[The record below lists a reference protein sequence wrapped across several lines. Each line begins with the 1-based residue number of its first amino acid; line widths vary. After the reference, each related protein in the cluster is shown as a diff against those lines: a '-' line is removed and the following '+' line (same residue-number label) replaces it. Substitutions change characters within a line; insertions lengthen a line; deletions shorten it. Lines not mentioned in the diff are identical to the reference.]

1 MNSNAHLLRH
11 AAALSAML
19 ALTACSK
26 DAAPQNA
33 STPDRHHVERGTML
47 IQVTSNAEI
56 KAGKETLIRSEVEG
70 QNTVIFLVPE
80 GKEVK
85 DGEKLVELD
94 ASGLIERKAK
104 QEIDYARAEATKV
117 QAEKDY
123 EIQLK
128 QFDAD
133 KIDSENKLKIA
144 RLELE
149 KFLGRPK
156 DTDSEALMG
165 EREQKTIAAET
176 DIGLAKAKLEVAKD
190 KYEWSKKLNEKDF
203 VTKNELENDRLSKES
218 AEAALVLSINKRDLL
233 VNYENQK
240 SRLELEQKA
249 RDAALEVER
258 VKAKGEAKLAQALA
272 EKKSRNAEYE
282 LAKDRFENLVKQ
294 VKNCV
299 IKSPGPGIV
308 VFAQVDSRGG
318 MRSEYISEGSTVR
331 ERQSLLVLPDTT
343 RMVCSLKIHEAEIE
357 KVRSGMSALI
367 KVESI
372 GKTFNGFVRKVA
384 PLPDSSSRWS
394 NPDLKVFQA
403 EVEIDVDSPGLKPGT
418 SAEVAILVA
427 EIKDTIKVP
436 IQAVQRDRMVQYVWL
451 DTTPRPK
458 AVPVELGLS
467 DRNFVEVKKGLD
479 AGAMVLLTA
488 PSGEEPPK
496 FDQPKAEG
504 TGAAKAHS
512 SVADASVKDP
522 AAGTGSRPTDAAA
535 GGDQPRRGRN
545 GQGGQANPQAM
556 AAVTEFVEL
565 LKQKHPE
572 LASKFEGGGMGMMR
586 AFQDEEVK
594 KAIDED
600 PELKEK
606 RDAMMTQM
614 RGMGGGRRGQGGQ
627 GGNRQGGQ
635 GNGEA
640 PRDGK

>member
-1 MNSNAHLLRH
+1 MRV
-11 AAALSAML
+11 M
-19 ALTACSK
+19 
-26 DAAPQNA
+26 
-33 STPDRHHVERGTML
+33 
-47 IQVTSNAEI
+47 VTNNAEI

-94 ASGLIERKAK
+94 SSGLIERKAK
-104 QEIDYARAEATKV
+104 QEIDFARAEATKT

-128 QFDAD
+128 QFEAD

-149 KFLGRPK
+149 KFFGRAGGDGAEP
-156 DTDSEALMG
+156 LMG
-165 EREQKTIAAET
+165 EREQKTVAAMT
-176 DIGLAKAKLEVAKD
+176 DIKLAEGKLEVAKD
-190 KYEWSKKLNEKDF
+190 KYEWSMKLAAKDF
-203 VTKNELENDRLSKES
+203 VTKNELNNDKLSAES
-218 AEAALVLSINKRDLL
+218 AVASVELAKNKRDLL
-233 VNYENQK
+233 VNYEHQK
-240 SRLELEQKA
+240 TQLELEQKS

-282 LAKDRFENLVKQ
+282 LAKDRFENLVRQ
-294 VKNCV
+294 VKNCI
-299 IKSPGPGIV
+299 IKSPGPGLV
-308 VFAQVDSRGG
+308 VYAQVDSRGG

-343 RMVCSLKIHEAEIE
+343 RMICALKIHEAEIE
-357 KVRSGMSALI
+357 KVKQGMPALI

-372 GKTFNGFVRKVA
+372 NKSFDGFVRKVA

-427 EIKDTIKVP
+427 ELKDTIKIP

-451 DTTPRPK
+451 ENGVRPQ
-458 AVPVELGLS
+458 AVVVELGLS
-467 DRNFVEVKKGLD
+467 DRNFVEVKKGLES
-479 AGAMVLLTA
+479 GAVVLLT
-488 PSGEEPPK
+488 PPPGEAPPK
-496 FDQPKAEG
+496 FEQPKAEG
-504 TGAAKAHS
+504 MGAQKPRPNAI
-512 SVADASVKDP
+512 DASTKEGGAP
-522 AAGTGSRPTDAAA
+522 APSASRPTDAAA
-535 GGDQPRRGRN
+535 GGDQQPRRGRGN
-545 GQGGQANPQAM
+545 GGQANPQM
-556 AAVTEFVEL
+556 MTAVNEIVEL

-586 AFQDEEVK
+586 AFQDEDVK
-594 KAIDED
+594 KAIEED
-600 PELKEK
+600 PEIKEK
-606 RDAMMTQM
+606 RDAMMSQM
-614 RGMGGGRRGQGGQ
+614 RGAAGGRRGQGGGP
-627 GGNRQGGQ
+627 GGGGRQGG
-635 GNGEA
+635 GEA